1 MKAKLH
7 KRVIAYLI
15 DMILLLI
22 IFGIISYFF
31 QSDIDNQIKINNANY
46 VNGVINFDTFIDNA
60 NKLYME
66 NDKQKIIFYLINI
79 IYIILYFVIFPL
91 YKGGSTLGKKVLGIK
106 VEASYNQKLT
116 FKSLF
121 IRNLVINGL
130 LYLIIVVLTLYLLP
144 SSIYFTLIS
153 IIGFIQ
159 ITLVIISIFMVLYR
173 QDKRGIHDLLAHTK
187 VVTIK

>member
-91 YKGGSTLGKKVLGIK
+91 YKGGSTLGKKILGIK

-144 SSIYFTLIS
+144 PSIYFTLIS

>member
-79 IYIILYFVIFPL
+79 IYIIL
-91 YKGGSTLGKKVLGIK
+91 
-106 VEASYNQKLT
+106 
-116 FKSLF
+116 
-121 IRNLVINGL
+121 
-130 LYLIIVVLTLYLLP
+130 
-144 SSIYFTLIS
+144 
-153 IIGFIQ
+153 
-159 ITLVIISIFMVLYR
+159 
-173 QDKRGIHDLLAHTK
+173 
-187 VVTIK
+187 

>member
-91 YKGGSTLGKKVLGIK
+91 YKGGSTLGKKILGIK
-106 VEASYNQKLT
+106 VEASYNQNLT

-144 SSIYFTLIS
+144 PSIYFTLIS

>member
-1 MKAKLH
+1 MKAKLS
-7 KRVIAYLI
+7 KRVVAYLI
-15 DMILLLI
+15 DMVLLLI
-22 IFGIISYFF
+22 LFGIMSYFF
-31 QSDIDNQIKINNANY
+31 QSEIDNQIKINNTNY
-46 VNGVINFDTFIDNA
+46 VNGIITFDTFIDNA

-66 NDKQKIIFYLINI
+66 SDKQKIVFYLINI
-79 IYIILYFVIFPL
+79 VYIIGYFVILPL
-91 YKGGSTLGKKVLGIK
+91 YINGSTLGKKVMGIK

-130 LYLIIVVLTLYLLP
+130 LYLIVVVLTLYLLP
-144 SSIYFTLIS
+144 PNIYFPLIS
-153 IIGFIQ
+153 VVSFIQ

>member
-1 MKAKLH
+1 
-7 KRVIAYLI
+7 
-15 DMILLLI
+15 
-22 IFGIISYFF
+22 
-31 QSDIDNQIKINNANY
+31 
-46 VNGVINFDTFIDNA
+46 
-60 NKLYME
+60 
-66 NDKQKIIFYLINI
+66 
-79 IYIILYFVIFPL
+79 LYFVIFTI
-91 YKGGSTLGKKVLGIK
+91 YKGGSTLGKKILGIK

-144 SSIYFTLIS
+144 PSIYFTLIS